1 MALWG
6 FRRRPD
12 PQRDLAQIGNVLG
25 LAIDTFDRDVTRAA
39 ARQARQQQKTKRK
52 RVRPPR
58 AQMPWP
64 DMRRPARHRA
74 ALPQPLRTQTVPTV
88 LSRQRRLNGT
98 GPASVQAGTARVAA
112 TIRNRLRAV
121 RSGLNRLT
129 RRLGGRAR

>member
-12 PQRDLAQIGNVLG
+12 PQRDLAQIGTVLG
-25 LAIDTFDRDVTRAA
+25 LAIDKFDRDVTKAA

-52 RVRPPR
+52 RLRAPR
-58 AQMPWP
+58 TQMPWP

-74 ALPQPLRTQTVPTV
+74 ALPQPLRAQTVPTV
-88 LSRQRRLNGT
+88 LSRQRRLNGA
-98 GPASVQAGTARVAA
+98 GPASVQAGTARGTA

-129 RRLGGRAR
+129 RRLGGRTR